1 MRFFIAAFFAFIL
14 SAAPALAAQRFSPDD
29 LARIVGITDPQ
40 ISPDGKTLLVV
51 VTHSSLKDDRAHPDL
66 VDIDTGSGTKRDL
79 QTDVIGLSN
88 VRWLPDGKGYA
99 FIANDKADGSGK
111 TQIYVA
117 PIDTN
122 VATLITH
129 SATGVQQF
137 ALEPNGKQIA
147 YVADEPLPARN
158 KFDKSFVAGNNDYLV
173 TEPQMSAHAWLV
185 NVDGSNNRQLTRG
198 AWSLPRVLP
207 PSSPASPLTWSPDG
221 RYLTIT
227 HRITPYSGD
236 AHFSF
241 VDVLDVRTGALRKLT
256 GHSASESNGA
266 FSPSGKWISYSYP
279 RGGKK
284 FIGDGVYV
292 APAKGGNGTDI
303 SYALDRNIVGALWID
318 DKRMLLAGHDGA
330 QSALWVAPLHGK
342 AQRLALGEVQ
352 PREPFAFDGS
362 VRNGALAFIGSTPM
376 HPSEVYYL
384 SSLHARPR
392 VLTHYNDAIAA
403 LNLGRNR
410 VLHWKNGKFAED
422 GILTTPPNFDS
433 HKRYPLVLY
442 IHGGPVY
449 SSGIGFGAFP
459 QLLAAHNYVV
469 FEPNY
474 RGSDNLGNAYEHAI
488 ALDRAPGP
496 GTDILA
502 GLRVVDALPFV
513 EARNA
518 CITGW
523 SYGGTMTA
531 WMSGRYPSLWK
542 CAIDGAANV
551 NFYDGYTIS
560 DGNVG
565 RGWDYFGSPFLH
577 GDGVQY
583 REQSPISLAAH
594 ITAPTLILS
603 DVGDYRVPI
612 VNSYELYHAL
622 RDSGTHVE
630 FVAYAVRGHFPS
642 DPYNTRDVFRRW
654 VAWLDRYLR

>member
-1 MRFFIAAFFAFIL
+1 MRFFIAALFAFVL
-14 SAAPALAAQRFSPDD
+14 STVPALATRFSPDD
-29 LARIVGITDPQ
+29 LARIVAITDPQ
-40 ISPDGKTLLVV
+40 ISPDGRTLLVV
-51 VTHSSLKDDRAHPDL
+51 VTHSSLKDNHSHPNL

-79 QTDVIGLSN
+79 QTDVNSLSN
-88 VRWLPDGKGYA
+88 VRWLPDGKSYA

-122 VATLITH
+122 VATQITH

-137 ALEPNGKQIA
+137 ALERNGKQIA
-147 YVADEPLPARN
+147 YVAADPLPARE
-158 KFDKSFVAGNNDYLV
+158 KFDKSFAVGNNDYLV
-173 TEPQMSAHAWLV
+173 TEPQVPAHVWLV
-185 NVDGSNNRQLTRG
+185 NADGNHNRQITRG

-221 RYLTIT
+221 RYLTIA

-236 AHFSF
+236 ARFS
-241 VDVLDVRTGALRKLT
+241 VVEVLDVRTGALRKLT
-256 GHSASESNGA
+256 GHSSSESNGA

-303 SYALDRNIVGALWID
+303 AYALDRNIVGALWID
-318 DKRMLLAGHDGA
+318 DKRMLLAGHDGS
-330 QSALWVAPLHGK
+330 QSALWIAPLHGK
-342 AQRLALGEVQ
+342 AQRLALGDIQ

-362 VRNGALAFIGSTPM
+362 VRNGALAFVGSTPT
-376 HPSEVYYL
+376 HPSEIYYL

-403 LNLGRNR
+403 LNLGHNR
-410 VLHWKNGKFAED
+410 VLHWTNGKFAED

-459 QLLAAHNYVV
+459 QLIAAHNYVV

-513 EARNA
+513 NAHNA
-518 CITGW
+518 CVTGW

-560 DGNVG
+560 DGNAG
-565 RGWDYFGSPFLH
+565 RGWDYYGSPFLH
-577 GDGVQY
+577 GNGVYY
-583 REQSPISLAAH
+583 REQSPISVAPH
-594 ITAPTLILS
+594 ITAPTLILG

-622 RDSGTHVE
+622 RDNGTHVE
-630 FVAYAVRGHFPS
+630 FIAYAVHGHFPS
-642 DPYNTRDVFRRW
+642 DPYNARDVFRRW